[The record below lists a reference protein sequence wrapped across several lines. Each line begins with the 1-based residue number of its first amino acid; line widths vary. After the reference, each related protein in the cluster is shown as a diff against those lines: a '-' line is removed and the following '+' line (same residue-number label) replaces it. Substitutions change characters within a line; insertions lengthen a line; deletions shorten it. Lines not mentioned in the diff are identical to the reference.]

1 MCCKKISIIAALLV
15 VCSLLGCNHAS
26 WADSGTGDLLKIKE
40 NFKKVYIIGSPLA
53 DGLQKGLEA
62 NPPGFGVSDRVVM
75 ELQQRV
81 PFSKAFI
88 EELLAKQNEEGAW
101 TDINYADKTRS
112 GWEPRLH
119 PERILGLV
127 KACQDENSEYY
138 QSEKVIRAVHA
149 ALGFWFKE
157 KLKCP
162 NWYYNQIGV
171 PRTLGVAFILF
182 EEHLTADERK
192 QAVELMKD
200 SRFGMTGQN
209 KVWLAGNVM
218 MRALLENDQALVQ
231 QARDTIVSEIR
242 TGQKEGIKDDWSFH
256 QHGPQQQFGNYGLA
270 YISSMSLFSGLF
282 AGTSMAFSDEQLGII
297 GSLLDKG
304 YQWVIWKGNMD
315 VSALGRQLFRS
326 APEHKAWG
334 AAFAAV
340 ELGGGKNR
348 FCNEVAERMT
358 RNCFSPKKN
367 TLVGHKHFWQ
377 SDYTLMRQPSW
388 MASLKMAS
396 TRVLGTE
403 SMNGDNK
410 KGYYLA
416 DGALFVYGSGRE
428 YLNIF
433 PVWDWRKVPGVTT
446 YASDAAVPV
455 LKKSYYPGNGSDFV
469 GGISDG
475 KQGLSVMELKR
486 DGLTVRKY
494 CLFTPEALV
503 VLGSGIQSDS
513 LLPVTTSIEQCW
525 AADEAEV
532 WTDGTWKKLPTR
544 QTFAGQG
551 LRLLHGQKGYIIP
564 EGQCVAE
571 VEERSGR
578 WNDIMQIY
586 REQTEEGKVFSLYM
600 NHGTR
605 PSGASYQYYILPQ
618 ADRKAVERFSTDD
631 FKVMVN
637 TEKMQ
642 VVHVAKEDAWW
653 IAAWEKGT
661 FTLEASLRVDVLTP
675 GLYCIKRQGDSSQ
688 ILCGDPTQQRDSLVL
703 EINGVKKTIQLPQ
716 GKDRGT
722 AVACKL

>member
-1 MCCKKISIIAALLV
+1 MVKKKYLFCVILPLWLM
-15 VCSLLGCNHAS
+15 VCACTPTGQE
-26 WADSGTGDLLKIKE
+26 ADLSKIKE
-40 NFKKVYIIGSPLA
+40 NFKKVYIVGSPLTS
-53 DGLQKGLEA
+53 DLQEALNA

-138 QSEKVIRAVHA
+138 QSEKVIQAIHA

-171 PRTLGVAFILF
+171 PRTLGVAFVLF
-182 EEHLTADERK
+182 EEHLTADEK
-192 QAVELMKD
+192 KEAVELMKN
-200 SRFGMTGQN
+200 SQFGMTGQN

-218 MRALLENDQALVQ
+218 MRALLENDLALVQ
-231 QARDTIVSEIR
+231 QARDTIVSEIC
-242 TGQKEGIKDDWSFH
+242 TGKKEGIKDDWSFH

-282 AGTSMAFSDEQLGII
+282 AETSMAFSDEQLDII

-304 YQWVIWKGNMD
+304 YQWVIWKNNMD
-315 VSALGRQLFRS
+315 ISALGRQLFRS
-326 APEHKAWG
+326 APEHKALG
-334 AAFAAV
+334 AAFAAA
-340 ELGGGKNR
+340 ELGGGTNH
-348 FCNEVAERMT
+348 FCNEVAERVM
-358 RNCFSPKKN
+358 RNCFSPKN
-367 TLVGHKHFWQ
+367 SLIGHKHFWQ
-377 SDYTLMRQPSW
+377 SDYTLMRQSAW

-416 DGALFVYGSGRE
+416 DGALFVYGTGQE

-446 YASDAAVPV
+446 YESDASMPM
-455 LKKSYYPGNGSDFV
+455 LEKSYYPGNESDFV

-525 AADEAEV
+525 AEDKAEV
-532 WTDGTWKKLPTR
+532 WIDGGWKKLESR
-544 QTFAGQG
+544 QTFVQKG
-551 LRLLHGQKGYIIP
+551 LRVLHGQKGYIIP

-571 VEERSGR
+571 VENRTGR

-631 FKVMVN
+631 LKIMTN

-653 IAAWEKGT
+653 IAAWKEGT
-661 FTLEASLRVDVLTP
+661 CTLGSSLRVDVLTP
-675 GLYCIKRQGDSSQ
+675 GLYCIKRQGNSYQ
-688 ILCGDPTQQRDSLVL
+688 IVCGDPTQQRDSLVL
-703 EINGVKKTIQLPQ
+703 EINGVKKPIQLPQ

-722 AVACKL
+722 SVACKL

>member
-1 MCCKKISIIAALLV
+1 MVKKKYLFCVILPLWLCM
-15 VCSLLGCNHAS
+15 VCACTSTGQE
-26 WADSGTGDLLKIKE
+26 ADLSKIKE
-40 NFKKVYIIGSPLA
+40 NFKKVYIVGSPLTS
-53 DGLQKGLEA
+53 DLQEALNA

-138 QSEKVIRAVHA
+138 QSEKVIQAIHA

-171 PRTLGVAFILF
+171 PRTLGVAFVLF
-182 EEHLTADERK
+182 EEHLTADEK
-192 QAVELMKD
+192 KEAVELMKN
-200 SRFGMTGQN
+200 SQFGMTGQN

-218 MRALLENDQALVQ
+218 MRALLENDLALVQ
-231 QARDTIVSEIR
+231 QARDTIVSEIC
-242 TGQKEGIKDDWSFH
+242 TGKKEGIKDDWSFH

-282 AGTSMAFSDEQLGII
+282 AETSMAFSDEQLDII

-304 YQWVIWKGNMD
+304 YQWVIWKNNMD
-315 VSALGRQLFRS
+315 ISALGRQLFRS
-326 APEHKAWG
+326 APEHKALG
-334 AAFAAV
+334 AAFAAA
-340 ELGGGKNR
+340 ELGGGTNH
-348 FCNEVAERMT
+348 FCNEVAERVM
-358 RNCFSPKKN
+358 RNCFSPKN
-367 TLVGHKHFWQ
+367 SLVGHKHFWQ
-377 SDYTLMRQPSW
+377 SDYTLMRQPAW

-416 DGALFVYGSGRE
+416 DGALFVYDTGQE

-446 YASDAAVPV
+446 YESDASMPM
-455 LKKSYYPGNGSDFV
+455 LEKSYYPGNESDFV

-525 AADEAEV
+525 AEDKAEV
-532 WTDGTWKKLPTR
+532 WIDGGWKKLESR
-544 QTFAGQG
+544 QTFVQKG
-551 LRLLHGQKGYIIP
+551 LRVLHGQKGYIIP

-571 VEERSGR
+571 VENRTGR

-631 FKVMVN
+631 LKIMTN

-653 IAAWEKGT
+653 IAAWKEGT
-661 FTLEASLRVDVLTP
+661 CTLGSSLRVDVLTP
-675 GLYCIKRQGDSSQ
+675 GLYCIKRQGNSYQ
-688 ILCGDPTQQRDSLVL
+688 IVCGDPTQQRDSLVL

-722 AVACKL
+722 SVACKL

>member
-1 MCCKKISIIAALLV
+1 MVKKKYLFCVILPLWLCM
-15 VCSLLGCNHAS
+15 VCACTSTGQE
-26 WADSGTGDLLKIKE
+26 ADLSKIKE
-40 NFKKVYIIGSPLA
+40 NFKKVYIVGSPLTS
-53 DGLQKGLEA
+53 DLQEALNA

-138 QSEKVIRAVHA
+138 QSEKVIQAIHA
-149 ALGFWFKE
+149 ALRFWFKE
-157 KLKCP
+157 KQRGP
-162 NWYYNQIGV
+162 NWYYNQNAV
-171 PRTLGVAFILF
+171 PRTLGVAFVLF
-182 EEHLTADERK
+182 EEHLTADEK
-192 QAVELMKD
+192 KEAVELMKN
-200 SRFGMTGQN
+200 SQFGMTGQN

-218 MRALLENDQALVQ
+218 MRALLENDLALVQ
-231 QARDTIVSEIR
+231 QARDTIVSEIC
-242 TGQKEGIKDDWSFH
+242 TGKKEGIKDDWSFH

-282 AGTSMAFSDEQLGII
+282 AETSMAFSDEQLDII

-304 YQWVIWKGNMD
+304 YQWLIWKGNMD
-315 VSALGRQLFRS
+315 ISALGRQLFRS
-326 APEHKAWG
+326 APEHKALG
-334 AAFAAV
+334 AAFAAA
-340 ELGGGKNR
+340 ELGGGENR
-348 FCNEVAERMT
+348 FCNEVAERVM
-358 RNCFSPKKN
+358 RNCFSPKN
-367 TLVGHKHFWQ
+367 SLIGHKHFWQ
-377 SDYTLMRQPSW
+377 SDYTLMRQSAW

-416 DGALFVYGSGRE
+416 DGALFVYGTGQE

-446 YASDAAVPV
+446 YESDAAMPM
-455 LKKSYYPGNGSDFV
+455 LEKSYYPGNESDFV

-525 AADEAEV
+525 ASDEAEV
-532 WTDGTWKKLPTR
+532 WTDGAWKKLPTR
-544 QTFAGQG
+544 QTFAGKG
-551 LRLLHGQKGYIIP
+551 LRVLHGQKGYIIP

-571 VEERSGR
+571 MENRTGR

-586 REQTEEGKVFSLYM
+586 KEQTEEGKVFSLYM
-600 NHGTR
+600 NHGIR

-631 FKVMVN
+631 LKVMTN
-637 TEKMQ
+637 TEKIQ

-653 IAAWEKGT
+653 IAAWKEGT
-661 FTLEASLRVDVLTP
+661 CTLGSSLRVNVLTP
-675 GLYCIKRQGDSSQ
+675 GLYCIKRQGNSYQ
-688 ILCGDPTQQRDSLVL
+688 ILCGDPTQQRDSLAL

-722 AVACKL
+722 SVACKL

>member
-1 MCCKKISIIAALLV
+1 MVKKKYLFCVILPLW
-15 VCSLLGCNHAS
+15 L
-26 WADSGTGDLLKIKE
+26 ADLSKIKE
-40 NFKKVYIIGSPLA
+40 NFKKVYIVGSPLTS
-53 DGLQKGLEA
+53 DLQEALNA

-138 QSEKVIRAVHA
+138 QSEKVIQAIHA

-171 PRTLGVAFILF
+171 PRTLGVAFVLF
-182 EEHLTADERK
+182 EEHLTADEK
-192 QAVELMKD
+192 KEAVELMKN
-200 SRFGMTGQN
+200 SQFGMTGQN

-218 MRALLENDQALVQ
+218 MRALLENDLALVQ
-231 QARDTIVSEIR
+231 QARDTIVSEIC
-242 TGQKEGIKDDWSFH
+242 TGKKEGIKDDWSFH

-282 AGTSMAFSDEQLGII
+282 AETSMAFSDEQLDII

-315 VSALGRQLFRS
+315 ISALGRQLFRS
-326 APEHKAWG
+326 APEHKALG
-334 AAFAAV
+334 AAFAAA
-340 ELGGGKNR
+340 ELGGGTNH
-348 FCNEVAERMT
+348 FCNEVAERVM
-358 RNCFSPKKN
+358 RNCFSPKN
-367 TLVGHKHFWQ
+367 SLVGHKHFWQ
-377 SDYTLMRQPSW
+377 SDYTLMRQPAW

-416 DGALFVYGSGRE
+416 DGALFVYDTGQE

-446 YASDAAVPV
+446 YESDASMPM
-455 LKKSYYPGNGSDFV
+455 LEKSYYPGNESDFV

-525 AADEAEV
+525 AEDKAEV
-532 WTDGTWKKLPTR
+532 WIDGGWKKLESR
-544 QTFAGQG
+544 QTFVQKG
-551 LRLLHGQKGYIIP
+551 LRVLHGQKGYIIP

-571 VEERSGR
+571 VENRTGR

-631 FKVMVN
+631 LKIMTN

-653 IAAWEKGT
+653 IAAWKEGT
-661 FTLEASLRVDVLTP
+661 CTLGSSLRVDVLTP
-675 GLYCIKRQGDSSQ
+675 GLYCIKRQGNSYQ
-688 ILCGDPTQQRDSLVL
+688 IVCGDPTQQRDSLVL
-703 EINGVKKTIQLPQ
+703 EINGVKKPIQLPQ

-722 AVACKL
+722 SVACKL

>member
-1 MCCKKISIIAALLV
+1 MVKKKYLFCVILPLWLCM
-15 VCSLLGCNHAS
+15 VCACTSTGQE
-26 WADSGTGDLLKIKE
+26 ADLSKIKE
-40 NFKKVYIIGSPLA
+40 NFKKVYIVGSPLTS
-53 DGLQKGLEA
+53 DLQEALNA

-127 KACQDENSEYY
+127 KACQDENGEYY
-138 QSEKVIRAVHA
+138 QSEKVIQAIHA

-171 PRTLGVAFILF
+171 PRTLGVAFVLF
-182 EEHLTADERK
+182 EEHLTADEK
-192 QAVELMKD
+192 KEAVELMKN
-200 SRFGMTGQN
+200 SQFGMTGQN

-218 MRALLENDQALVQ
+218 MRALLENDLALVQ
-231 QARDTIVSEIR
+231 QARDTIVSEIC
-242 TGQKEGIKDDWSFH
+242 TGKKEGIKDDWSFH

-282 AGTSMAFSDEQLGII
+282 AETSMAFSDEQLDII

-315 VSALGRQLFRS
+315 ISALGRQLFRS
-326 APEHKAWG
+326 APEHKALG
-334 AAFAAV
+334 AAFAAA
-340 ELGGGKNR
+340 ELGGGTNH
-348 FCNEVAERMT
+348 FCNEVAERVM
-358 RNCFSPKKN
+358 RNCFSPKN
-367 TLVGHKHFWQ
+367 SLVGHKHFWQ
-377 SDYTLMRQPSW
+377 SDYTLMRQPAW

-416 DGALFVYGSGRE
+416 DGALFVYDTGQE

-433 PVWDWRKVPGVTT
+433 PVWDWRKMPGVTT
-446 YASDAAVPV
+446 YESDASMPM
-455 LKKSYYPGNGSDFV
+455 LEKSYYPGNESDFV

-525 AADEAEV
+525 AEDKAEV
-532 WTDGTWKKLPTR
+532 WIDGGWKKLESR
-544 QTFAGQG
+544 QTFVQKG
-551 LRLLHGQKGYIIP
+551 LRVLHGQKGYIIP

-571 VEERSGR
+571 VENRTGR

-631 FKVMVN
+631 LKIMTN

-653 IAAWEKGT
+653 IAAWKEGT
-661 FTLEASLRVDVLTP
+661 CTLGSSLRVDVLTP
-675 GLYCIKRQGDSSQ
+675 GLYCIKRQGNSYQ
-688 ILCGDPTQQRDSLVL
+688 IVCGDPTQQRDSLVL

-722 AVACKL
+722 SVACKL

>member
-1 MCCKKISIIAALLV
+1 MVKKKYLFCVILPLWLM
-15 VCSLLGCNHAS
+15 VCACTPTGQE
-26 WADSGTGDLLKIKE
+26 ADLSKIKE
-40 NFKKVYIIGSPLA
+40 NFKKVYIVGSPLTS
-53 DGLQKGLEA
+53 DLQEALNA

-138 QSEKVIRAVHA
+138 QSEKVIQAIHA

-171 PRTLGVAFILF
+171 PRTLGVAFVLF
-182 EEHLTADERK
+182 EEHLTADEK
-192 QAVELMKD
+192 KEAVELMKN
-200 SRFGMTGQN
+200 SQFGMTGQN

-218 MRALLENDQALVQ
+218 MRALLENDLALVQ
-231 QARDTIVSEIR
+231 QARDTIVSEIC
-242 TGQKEGIKDDWSFH
+242 TGKKEGIKDDWSFH

-282 AGTSMAFSDEQLGII
+282 AETSMAFSDEQLDII

-304 YQWVIWKGNMD
+304 YQWVIWKNNMD
-315 VSALGRQLFRS
+315 ISALGRQLFRS
-326 APEHKAWG
+326 APEHKALG
-334 AAFAAV
+334 AAFAAA
-340 ELGGGKNR
+340 ELGGGTNH
-348 FCNEVAERMT
+348 FCNEVAERVM
-358 RNCFSPKKN
+358 RNCFSPKN
-367 TLVGHKHFWQ
+367 SLVGHKHFWQ
-377 SDYTLMRQPSW
+377 SDYTLMRQPAW

-416 DGALFVYGSGRE
+416 DGALFVYDTGQE

-446 YASDAAVPV
+446 YESDASMPM
-455 LKKSYYPGNGSDFV
+455 LEKSYYPGNESDFV

-525 AADEAEV
+525 AEDKAEV
-532 WTDGTWKKLPTR
+532 WIDGGWKKLESR
-544 QTFAGQG
+544 QTFVQKG
-551 LRLLHGQKGYIIP
+551 LRVLHGQKGYIIP

-571 VEERSGR
+571 VENRTGR

-631 FKVMVN
+631 LKIMTN

-653 IAAWEKGT
+653 IAAWKEGT
-661 FTLEASLRVDVLTP
+661 CTLGSSLRVDVLTP
-675 GLYCIKRQGDSSQ
+675 GLYCIKRQGNSYQ
-688 ILCGDPTQQRDSLVL
+688 IVCGDPTQQRDSLVL
-703 EINGVKKTIQLPQ
+703 EINGVKKPIQLPQ

-722 AVACKL
+722 SVACKL

>member
-15 VCSLLGCNHAS
+15 VCSLFGCNHAS

-40 NFKKVYIIGSPLA
+40 NFKKVYITGSPLA

-127 KACQDENSEYY
+127 KACQDENSEFY

-200 SRFGMTGQN
+200 SQFGMTGQN

-326 APEHKAWG
+326 APEHKALG

-532 WTDGTWKKLPTR
+532 WTDGAWKKLPTR

>member
-1 MCCKKISIIAALLV
+1 MVKKKYLFCVILPLWLM
-15 VCSLLGCNHAS
+15 VCACTPTGQE
-26 WADSGTGDLLKIKE
+26 ADLSKIKE
-40 NFKKVYIIGSPLA
+40 NFKKVYIVGSPLTS
-53 DGLQKGLEA
+53 DLQEALNA

-138 QSEKVIRAVHA
+138 QSEKVIQAIHA

-171 PRTLGVAFILF
+171 PRTLGVAFVLF
-182 EEHLTADERK
+182 EEHLTADGKKE
-192 QAVELMKD
+192 AVELMKN
-200 SRFGMTGQN
+200 SQFGMTGQN

-218 MRALLENDQALVQ
+218 MRALLENDLALVQ
-231 QARDTIVSEIR
+231 QARDTIVSEIC
-242 TGQKEGIKDDWSFH
+242 TGKKEGIKDDWSFH

-282 AGTSMAFSDEQLGII
+282 AETSMAFSDEQLDII

-315 VSALGRQLFRS
+315 ISALGRQLFRS
-326 APEHKAWG
+326 APEHKALG
-334 AAFAAV
+334 AAFAAA
-340 ELGGGKNR
+340 ELGGGTNH
-348 FCNEVAERMT
+348 FCNEVAERVM
-358 RNCFSPKKN
+358 RNCFSPKN
-367 TLVGHKHFWQ
+367 SLVGHKHFWQ
-377 SDYTLMRQPSW
+377 SDYTLMRQPAW

-416 DGALFVYGSGRE
+416 DGALFVYDTGQE

-446 YASDAAVPV
+446 YESDASMPM
-455 LKKSYYPGNGSDFV
+455 LEKSYYPGNESDFV

-525 AADEAEV
+525 AEDKAEV
-532 WTDGTWKKLPTR
+532 WIDGGWKKLESR
-544 QTFAGQG
+544 QTFVQKG
-551 LRLLHGQKGYIIP
+551 LRVLHGQKGYIIP

-571 VEERSGR
+571 VENRTGR

-631 FKVMVN
+631 LKIMTN

-653 IAAWEKGT
+653 IAAWKEGT
-661 FTLEASLRVDVLTP
+661 CTLGSSLRVDVLTP
-675 GLYCIKRQGDSSQ
+675 GLYCIKRQGNSYQ
-688 ILCGDPTQQRDSLVL
+688 IVCGDPTQQRDSLVL
-703 EINGVKKTIQLPQ
+703 EINGVKNPIQLPQ

-722 AVACKL
+722 SVACKL

>member
-1 MCCKKISIIAALLV
+1 MVKKKYLFCVILPLWLM
-15 VCSLLGCNHAS
+15 VCACTPTGQE
-26 WADSGTGDLLKIKE
+26 ADLSKIKE
-40 NFKKVYIIGSPLA
+40 NFKKVYIVGSPLTS
-53 DGLQKGLEA
+53 DLQEALNA

-138 QSEKVIRAVHA
+138 QSEKVIQAIHA

-171 PRTLGVAFILF
+171 PRTLGVAFVLF
-182 EEHLTADERK
+182 EEHLTADEK
-192 QAVELMKD
+192 KEAVELMKN
-200 SRFGMTGQN
+200 SQFGMTGQN

-218 MRALLENDQALVQ
+218 MRALLENDLALVQ
-231 QARDTIVSEIR
+231 QARDTIVSEIC
-242 TGQKEGIKDDWSFH
+242 TGKKEGIKDDWSFH

-282 AGTSMAFSDEQLGII
+282 AETSMAFSDEQLDII

-304 YQWVIWKGNMD
+304 YQWVIWKSNMD
-315 VSALGRQLFRS
+315 ISALGRQLFRS
-326 APEHKAWG
+326 APEHKALG
-334 AAFAAV
+334 AAFAAA
-340 ELGGGKNR
+340 ELGGGTNH
-348 FCNEVAERMT
+348 FCNEVAERVM
-358 RNCFSPKKN
+358 RNCFSPKN
-367 TLVGHKHFWQ
+367 SLVGHKHFWQ
-377 SDYTLMRQPSW
+377 SDYTLMRQPAW

-416 DGALFVYGSGRE
+416 DGALFVYDTGQE

-446 YASDAAVPV
+446 YESDASMPM
-455 LKKSYYPGNGSDFV
+455 LEKSYYPGNESDFV

-525 AADEAEV
+525 AEDKAEV
-532 WTDGTWKKLPTR
+532 WVDGGWKKLESR
-544 QTFAGQG
+544 QTFVQKG
-551 LRLLHGQKGYIIP
+551 LRVLHGQKGYIIP

-571 VEERSGR
+571 VENRTGR

-631 FKVMVN
+631 LKIMTN

-653 IAAWEKGT
+653 IAAWKEGT
-661 FTLEASLRVDVLTP
+661 CTLGSSLRVDV
-675 GLYCIKRQGDSSQ
+675 
-688 ILCGDPTQQRDSLVL
+688 QRDSLVL

-722 AVACKL
+722 SVACKL

>member
-1 MCCKKISIIAALLV
+1 MVKKKYLFCVILPLWLCM
-15 VCSLLGCNHAS
+15 VCACTSTGQE
-26 WADSGTGDLLKIKE
+26 ADLSKIKE
-40 NFKKVYIIGSPLA
+40 NFKKVYIVGSPLTS
-53 DGLQKGLEA
+53 DLQEALNA

-138 QSEKVIRAVHA
+138 QSEKVIQAIHA

-171 PRTLGVAFILF
+171 PRTLGVAFVLF
-182 EEHLTADERK
+182 EEHLTADEK
-192 QAVELMKD
+192 KEAVELMKN
-200 SRFGMTGQN
+200 SQFGMTGQN

-218 MRALLENDQALVQ
+218 MRALLENDLALVQ
-231 QARDTIVSEIR
+231 QARDTIVSEIC
-242 TGQKEGIKDDWSFH
+242 TGKKEGIKDDWSFH

-282 AGTSMAFSDEQLGII
+282 AETSMAFSDEQLDII

-315 VSALGRQLFRS
+315 ISALGRQLFRS
-326 APEHKAWG
+326 APEHKALG
-334 AAFAAV
+334 AAFAAA
-340 ELGGGKNR
+340 ELGGGTNH
-348 FCNEVAERMT
+348 FCNEVAERVM
-358 RNCFSPKKN
+358 RNCFSPKN
-367 TLVGHKHFWQ
+367 SLVGHKHFWQ
-377 SDYTLMRQPSW
+377 SDYTLMRQPAW

-416 DGALFVYGSGRE
+416 DGALFVYDTGQE

-446 YASDAAVPV
+446 YESDASMPM
-455 LKKSYYPGNGSDFV
+455 LEKSYYPGNESDFV

-525 AADEAEV
+525 AEDKAEV
-532 WTDGTWKKLPTR
+532 WIDGGWKKLESR
-544 QTFAGQG
+544 QTFVQKG
-551 LRLLHGQKGYIIP
+551 LRVLHGQKGYIIP

-571 VEERSGR
+571 VENRTGR

-631 FKVMVN
+631 LKIMTN

-653 IAAWEKGT
+653 IAAWKEGT
-661 FTLEASLRVDVLTP
+661 CTLGSSLRVDVLTP
-675 GLYCIKRQGDSSQ
+675 GLYCIKRQGNSYQ
-688 ILCGDPTQQRDSLVL
+688 IVCGDPTQQRDTRFV
-703 EINGVKKTIQLPQ
+703 G
-716 GKDRGT
+716 
-722 AVACKL
+722 A

>member
-1 MCCKKISIIAALLV
+1 MVKKKYLFCVILPLWLCM
-15 VCSLLGCNHAS
+15 VCACTSTGQE
-26 WADSGTGDLLKIKE
+26 ADLSKIKE
-40 NFKKVYIIGSPLA
+40 NFKKVYIVGSPLTS
-53 DGLQKGLEA
+53 DLQEALNA

-138 QSEKVIRAVHA
+138 QSEKVIQAIHA

-171 PRTLGVAFILF
+171 PRTLGVAFVLF
-182 EEHLTADERK
+182 EEHLTADEK
-192 QAVELMKD
+192 KEAVELMKN
-200 SRFGMTGQN
+200 SQFGMTGQN

-218 MRALLENDQALVQ
+218 MRALLENDLALVQ
-231 QARDTIVSEIR
+231 QARDTIVSEIC
-242 TGQKEGIKDDWSFH
+242 TGKKEGIKDDWSFH

-282 AGTSMAFSDEQLGII
+282 AETSMAFSDEQLDII

-315 VSALGRQLFRS
+315 ISALGRQLFRS
-326 APEHKAWG
+326 APEHKALG
-334 AAFAAV
+334 AAFAAA
-340 ELGGGKNR
+340 ELGGGENR
-348 FCNEVAERMT
+348 FCNEVAERVM
-358 RNCFSPKKN
+358 RNCFSPKN
-367 TLVGHKHFWQ
+367 SLIGHKHFWQ
-377 SDYTLMRQPSW
+377 SDYTLMRQSAW

-416 DGALFVYGSGRE
+416 DGALFVYGTGQE

-446 YASDAAVPV
+446 YESDAAMPM
-455 LKKSYYPGNGSDFV
+455 LEKSYYPGNESDFV

-525 AADEAEV
+525 ASDEAEV
-532 WTDGTWKKLPTR
+532 WTDGAWKKLPTR
-544 QTFAGQG
+544 QTFAGKG
-551 LRLLHGQKGYIIP
+551 LRVLHGQKGYIIP

-571 VEERSGR
+571 MENRTGR

-586 REQTEEGKVFSLYM
+586 KEQTEEGKVFSLYM
-600 NHGTR
+600 NHGIR
-605 PSGASYQYYILPQ
+605 PGGASYQYYILPQ
-618 ADRKAVERFSTDD
+618 ADRKAVGRFSTDD
-631 FKVMVN
+631 LKVMTN
-637 TEKMQ
+637 TEKIQ

-653 IAAWEKGT
+653 IAAWKEGT
-661 FTLEASLRVDVLTP
+661 CTLGSSLRVNVLTP
-675 GLYCIKRQGDSSQ
+675 GLYCIKRQGNSYQ
-688 ILCGDPTQQRDSLVL
+688 ILCGDPTQQRDSLAL

-722 AVACKL
+722 SVACKL

>member
-1 MCCKKISIIAALLV
+1 MVKKKYLFCVILPLWLM
-15 VCSLLGCNHAS
+15 VCACTPTGQE
-26 WADSGTGDLLKIKE
+26 ADLSKIKE
-40 NFKKVYIIGSPLA
+40 NFKKVYIVGSPLTS
-53 DGLQKGLEA
+53 DLQEALNA

-138 QSEKVIRAVHA
+138 QSEKVIQAIHA

-171 PRTLGVAFILF
+171 PRTLGVAFVLF
-182 EEHLTADERK
+182 EEHLTADEK
-192 QAVELMKD
+192 KEAVELMKN
-200 SRFGMTGQN
+200 SQFGMTGQN

-218 MRALLENDQALVQ
+218 MRALLENDLALVQ
-231 QARDTIVSEIR
+231 QARDTIVSEIC
-242 TGQKEGIKDDWSFH
+242 TGKKEGIKDDWSFH

-282 AGTSMAFSDEQLGII
+282 AETSMAFSDEQLDII

-315 VSALGRQLFRS
+315 ISALGRQLFRS
-326 APEHKAWG
+326 APEHKALG
-334 AAFAAV
+334 AAFAAA
-340 ELGGGKNR
+340 ELGGGTNH
-348 FCNEVAERMT
+348 FCNEVAERVM
-358 RNCFSPKKN
+358 RNCFSPKN
-367 TLVGHKHFWQ
+367 SLVGHKHFWQ
-377 SDYTLMRQPSW
+377 SDYTLMRQPAW

-416 DGALFVYGSGRE
+416 DGALFVYDTGQE

-446 YASDAAVPV
+446 YESDASMPM
-455 LKKSYYPGNGSDFV
+455 LEKSYYPGNESDFV

-525 AADEAEV
+525 AEDKAEV
-532 WTDGTWKKLPTR
+532 WIDGGWKKLESR
-544 QTFAGQG
+544 QTFVQKG
-551 LRLLHGQKGYIIP
+551 LRVLHGQKGYIIP

-571 VEERSGR
+571 VENRTGR

-631 FKVMVN
+631 LKIMTN

-653 IAAWEKGT
+653 IAAWKEGT
-661 FTLEASLRVDVLTP
+661 CTLGSSLRVDVLTP
-675 GLYCIKRQGDSSQ
+675 GLYCIKRQGNSYQ
-688 ILCGDPTQQRDSLVL
+688 IVCGDPTQQRDSLVL
-703 EINGVKKTIQLPQ
+703 EINGVKKPIQLPQ

-722 AVACKL
+722 SVACKL

>member
-40 NFKKVYIIGSPLA
+40 NFKKVYITGSPLA

-192 QAVELMKD
+192 QAVGLMKD

-326 APEHKAWG
+326 APEHKALG

-532 WTDGTWKKLPTR
+532 WTDGAWKKLPTR
-544 QTFAGQG
+544 QTFAGKG

-653 IAAWEKGT
+653 IAAWGKGT

-675 GLYCIKRQGDSSQ
+675 GLYCIKRQGDSFQ

>member
-1 MCCKKISIIAALLV
+1 MVKKKYLFCVILPLWLCM
-15 VCSLLGCNHAS
+15 VCACTSTGQE
-26 WADSGTGDLLKIKE
+26 ADLSKIKE
-40 NFKKVYIIGSPLA
+40 NFKKVYIVGSPLTS
-53 DGLQKGLEA
+53 DLQEALNA

-138 QSEKVIRAVHA
+138 QSEKVIQAIHA

-171 PRTLGVAFILF
+171 PRTLGVAFVLF
-182 EEHLTADERK
+182 EEHLTADEK
-192 QAVELMKD
+192 KEAVELMKN
-200 SRFGMTGQN
+200 SQFGMTGQN

-218 MRALLENDQALVQ
+218 MRALLENDLALVQ
-231 QARDTIVSEIR
+231 QARDTIVSEIC
-242 TGQKEGIKDDWSFH
+242 TGKKEGIKDDWSFH

-282 AGTSMAFSDEQLGII
+282 AETSMAFSDEQLDII

-315 VSALGRQLFRS
+315 ISALGRQLFRS
-326 APEHKAWG
+326 APEHKALG
-334 AAFAAV
+334 AAFAAA
-340 ELGGGKNR
+340 ELGGGTNH
-348 FCNEVAERMT
+348 FCNEVAERVM
-358 RNCFSPKKN
+358 RNCFSPKN
-367 TLVGHKHFWQ
+367 SLVGHKHFWQ
-377 SDYTLMRQPSW
+377 SDYTLMRQPAW

-416 DGALFVYGSGRE
+416 DGALFVYDTGQE

-446 YASDAAVPV
+446 YESDASMPM
-455 LKKSYYPGNGSDFV
+455 LEKSYYPGNESDFV

-525 AADEAEV
+525 AEDKAEV
-532 WTDGTWKKLPTR
+532 WIDGGWKKLESR
-544 QTFAGQG
+544 QTFVQKG
-551 LRLLHGQKGYIIP
+551 LRVLHGQKGYIIP

-571 VEERSGR
+571 VENRTGR

-631 FKVMVN
+631 LKIMTN

-653 IAAWEKGT
+653 IAAWKEGT
-661 FTLEASLRVDVLTP
+661 CTLGSSLRVDVLTP
-675 GLYCIKRQGDSSQ
+675 GLYCIKRQGNSYQ

-722 AVACKL
+722 SVACKL

>member
-1 MCCKKISIIAALLV
+1 MVKKKYLFCVILPLWLCM
-15 VCSLLGCNHAS
+15 VCACTSTGQE
-26 WADSGTGDLLKIKE
+26 ADLSKIKE
-40 NFKKVYIIGSPLA
+40 NFKKVYIVGSPLTS
-53 DGLQKGLEA
+53 DLQEALNA

-138 QSEKVIRAVHA
+138 QSEKVIQAIHA

-171 PRTLGVAFILF
+171 PRTLGVAFVLF
-182 EEHLTADERK
+182 EEHLTADEK
-192 QAVELMKD
+192 KEAVELMKN
-200 SRFGMTGQN
+200 SQFGMTGQN

-218 MRALLENDQALVQ
+218 MRALLENDLALVQ
-231 QARDTIVSEIR
+231 QARDTIVSEIC
-242 TGQKEGIKDDWSFH
+242 TGKKEGIKDDWSFH

-282 AGTSMAFSDEQLGII
+282 AETSMAFSDEQLDII

-315 VSALGRQLFRS
+315 ISALGRQLFRS
-326 APEHKAWG
+326 APEHKALG
-334 AAFAAV
+334 AAFAAA
-340 ELGGGKNR
+340 ELGGGTNH
-348 FCNEVAERMT
+348 FCNEVAERVM
-358 RNCFSPKKN
+358 RNCFSPKN
-367 TLVGHKHFWQ
+367 SLVGHKHFWQ
-377 SDYTLMRQPSW
+377 SDYTLMRQPAW

-416 DGALFVYGSGRE
+416 DGALFVYDTGQE

-433 PVWDWRKVPGVTT
+433 PVWDWRKIPGVTT
-446 YASDAAVPV
+446 YESDASMPM
-455 LKKSYYPGNGSDFV
+455 LEKSYYPGNESDFV

-525 AADEAEV
+525 AEDKAEV
-532 WTDGTWKKLPTR
+532 WINGGWKKLESR
-544 QTFAGQG
+544 QTFVQKG
-551 LRLLHGQKGYIIP
+551 LRVLHGQKGYIIP

-571 VEERSGR
+571 VENRTGR

-631 FKVMVN
+631 LKIMTN

-653 IAAWEKGT
+653 IAAWKEGT
-661 FTLEASLRVDVLTP
+661 CTLGSSLRVDVLTP
-675 GLYCIKRQGDSSQ
+675 GLYCIKRQGNSYQ
-688 ILCGDPTQQRDSLVL
+688 IVCGDPTQQRDSLVL

-722 AVACKL
+722 SVACKL

>member
-1 MCCKKISIIAALLV
+1 MVKKKYLFCVILPLWLCM
-15 VCSLLGCNHAS
+15 VCACTSTGQE
-26 WADSGTGDLLKIKE
+26 ADLSKIKE
-40 NFKKVYIIGSPLA
+40 NFKKVYIVGSPLTS
-53 DGLQKGLEA
+53 DLQEALNA

-138 QSEKVIRAVHA
+138 QSEKVIQAIHA

-171 PRTLGVAFILF
+171 PRTLGVAFVLF
-182 EEHLTADERK
+182 EEHLTADEK
-192 QAVELMKD
+192 KEAVELMKN
-200 SRFGMTGQN
+200 SQFGMTGQN

-218 MRALLENDQALVQ
+218 MRALLENDLALVQ
-231 QARDTIVSEIR
+231 QARDTIVSEIC
-242 TGQKEGIKDDWSFH
+242 TGKKEGIKDDWSFH

-282 AGTSMAFSDEQLGII
+282 AETSMAFSDEQLDII

-315 VSALGRQLFRS
+315 ISALGRQLFRS
-326 APEHKAWG
+326 APEHKALG
-334 AAFAAV
+334 AAFAAA
-340 ELGGGKNR
+340 ELGGGTNH
-348 FCNEVAERMT
+348 FCNEVAERVM
-358 RNCFSPKKN
+358 RNCFSPKN
-367 TLVGHKHFWQ
+367 SLVGHKHFWQ
-377 SDYTLMRQPSW
+377 SDYTLMRQPAW

-416 DGALFVYGSGRE
+416 DGALFVYDTGQE

-446 YASDAAVPV
+446 YESDASMPM
-455 LKKSYYPGNGSDFV
+455 LEKSYYPGNESDFV

-525 AADEAEV
+525 AEDKAEV
-532 WTDGTWKKLPTR
+532 WINGGWKKLESR
-544 QTFAGQG
+544 QTFVQKG
-551 LRLLHGQKGYIIP
+551 LRVLHGQKGYIIP

-571 VEERSGR
+571 VENRTGR

-631 FKVMVN
+631 LKIMTN

-653 IAAWEKGT
+653 IAAWKEGT
-661 FTLEASLRVDVLTP
+661 CTLGSSLRVDVLTP
-675 GLYCIKRQGDSSQ
+675 GLYCIKRQGNSYQ

-722 AVACKL
+722 SVACKL

>member
-192 QAVELMKD
+192 QAVGLMKD

-326 APEHKAWG
+326 APEHKALG

-388 MASLKMAS
+388 MVSLKMAS

-446 YASDAAVPV
+446 YASDAAVPA

-618 ADRKAVERFSTDD
+618 ANRKAVERFSTDD
-631 FKVMVN
+631 FKVMAN
-637 TEKMQ
+637 AEKMQ

-675 GLYCIKRQGDSSQ
+675 GLYCIKRQGDSYR

>member
-1 MCCKKISIIAALLV
+1 MVKKKYLFCVILPLWLCM
-15 VCSLLGCNHAS
+15 VCACTSTGQE
-26 WADSGTGDLLKIKE
+26 ADLSKIKE
-40 NFKKVYIIGSPLA
+40 NFKKVYIVGSPLTS
-53 DGLQKGLEA
+53 DLQEALNA

-138 QSEKVIRAVHA
+138 QSEKVIQAIHA

-171 PRTLGVAFILF
+171 PRTLGVAFVLF
-182 EEHLTADERK
+182 EEHLTADEK
-192 QAVELMKD
+192 KEAVELMKN
-200 SRFGMTGQN
+200 SQFGMTGQN

-218 MRALLENDQALVQ
+218 MRALLENDLALVQ
-231 QARDTIVSEIR
+231 QARDTIVSEIC
-242 TGQKEGIKDDWSFH
+242 TGKKEGIKDDWSFH

-282 AGTSMAFSDEQLGII
+282 AETSMAFSDEQLDII

-315 VSALGRQLFRS
+315 ISALGRQLFRS
-326 APEHKAWG
+326 APEHKALG
-334 AAFAAV
+334 AAFAAA
-340 ELGGGKNR
+340 ELGGGTNH
-348 FCNEVAERMT
+348 FCNEVAERVM
-358 RNCFSPKKN
+358 RNCFSPKN
-367 TLVGHKHFWQ
+367 SLVGHKHFWQ
-377 SDYTLMRQPSW
+377 SDYTLMRQPAW

-416 DGALFVYGSGRE
+416 DGALFVYDTGQE

-446 YASDAAVPV
+446 YESDASMPM
-455 LKKSYYPGNGSDFV
+455 LEKSYYPGNESDFV

-525 AADEAEV
+525 AEDKAEV
-532 WTDGTWKKLPTR
+532 WIDGGWKKLESR
-544 QTFAGQG
+544 QTFVQKG
-551 LRLLHGQKGYIIP
+551 LRVLHGQKGYIIP

-571 VEERSGR
+571 VENRTGR

-631 FKVMVN
+631 LKIMTN

-653 IAAWEKGT
+653 IAAWKEGT
-661 FTLEASLRVDVLTP
+661 CTLGSSLRVDVLTP
-675 GLYCIKRQGDSSQ
+675 GLYCIKRQGNSYQ
-688 ILCGDPTQQRDSLVL
+688 IVCGDPTQQRDSLVL

-722 AVACKL
+722 SVACKL

>member
-1 MCCKKISIIAALLV
+1 MVKKKYLFCVILPLWLCM
-15 VCSLLGCNHAS
+15 VCACTSTGQE
-26 WADSGTGDLLKIKE
+26 ADLSKIKE
-40 NFKKVYIIGSPLA
+40 NFKKVYIVGSPLTS
-53 DGLQKGLEA
+53 DLQEALNA

-138 QSEKVIRAVHA
+138 QSEKVIQAIHA

-171 PRTLGVAFILF
+171 PRTLGVAFVLF
-182 EEHLTADERK
+182 EEHLTADEK
-192 QAVELMKD
+192 KEAVELMKN
-200 SRFGMTGQN
+200 SQFGMTGQN

-218 MRALLENDQALVQ
+218 MRALLENDLALVQ
-231 QARDTIVSEIR
+231 QARDTIVSEIC
-242 TGQKEGIKDDWSFH
+242 TGKKEGIKDDWSFH

-282 AGTSMAFSDEQLGII
+282 AETSMAFSDEQLDII

-304 YQWVIWKGNMD
+304 YQWVIWRSNMD
-315 VSALGRQLFRS
+315 ISALGRQLFRS
-326 APEHKAWG
+326 APEHKALG
-334 AAFAAV
+334 AAFAAA
-340 ELGGGKNR
+340 ELGGGTNH
-348 FCNEVAERMT
+348 FCNEVAERVM
-358 RNCFSPKKN
+358 RNCFSPKN
-367 TLVGHKHFWQ
+367 SLVGHKHFWQ
-377 SDYTLMRQPSW
+377 SDYTLMRQPAW

-416 DGALFVYGSGRE
+416 DGALFVYDTGQE

-446 YASDAAVPV
+446 YESDASMPM
-455 LKKSYYPGNGSDFV
+455 LEKSYYPGNESDFV

-525 AADEAEV
+525 AEDKAEV
-532 WTDGTWKKLPTR
+532 WIDGGWKKLESR
-544 QTFAGQG
+544 QTFVQKG
-551 LRLLHGQKGYIIP
+551 LCVLHGQKGYIIP

-571 VEERSGR
+571 VENRTGR

-631 FKVMVN
+631 LKIMTN

-653 IAAWEKGT
+653 IAAWKEGT
-661 FTLEASLRVDVLTP
+661 CTLGSSLRVDVLTP
-675 GLYCIKRQGDSSQ
+675 GLYCIKRQGNSYQ
-688 ILCGDPTQQRDSLVL
+688 IVCGDPTQQRDSLVL

-722 AVACKL
+722 SVACKL

>member
-40 NFKKVYIIGSPLA
+40 NFKKVYITGSPLA

-192 QAVELMKD
+192 QAVGLMKD

-326 APEHKAWG
+326 APEHKALG

-532 WTDGTWKKLPTR
+532 WTDGAWKKLPTR

-618 ADRKAVERFSTDD
+618 VDRKAVERFSTDD

-675 GLYCIKRQGDSSQ
+675 GLYCIKRQGDSFQ

>member
-1 MCCKKISIIAALLV
+1 MKNKYLFCVILPLWLCM
-15 VCSLLGCNHAS
+15 VCACTP
-26 WADSGTGDLLKIKE
+26 TGQETDLSKIKK
-40 NFKKVYIIGSPLA
+40 NFKKVYIVGSPLTS
-53 DGLQKGLEA
+53 DLQEVLNA

-138 QSEKVIRAVHA
+138 QSEKVIQAIHA

-157 KLKCP
+157 KLECP

-171 PRTLGVAFILF
+171 PRTLGVAFVLF
-182 EEHLTADERK
+182 EEHLTADEK
-192 QAVELMKD
+192 KEAVELMKN
-200 SRFGMTGQN
+200 SQFGMTGQN

-218 MRALLENDQALVQ
+218 MRALLENDLALVQ
-231 QARDTIVSEIR
+231 QARDTIVSEIC
-242 TGQKEGIKDDWSFH
+242 TGKKEGIKDDWSFH

-282 AGTSMAFSDEQLGII
+282 AETSMAFSDEQLDII

-315 VSALGRQLFRS
+315 ISALGRQLFRS
-326 APEHKAWG
+326 APEHKALG
-334 AAFAAV
+334 AAFAAA
-340 ELGGGKNR
+340 ELGGGENR
-348 FCNEVAERMT
+348 FCNEVAEKVM
-358 RNCFSPKKN
+358 RNCFSPKN
-367 TLVGHKHFWQ
+367 SLVGHKHFWQ
-377 SDYTLMRQPSW
+377 SDYTLMRQPAW

-416 DGALFVYGSGRE
+416 DGALFVYDTGQE

-446 YASDAAVPV
+446 YESDASMPM
-455 LKKSYYPGNGSDFV
+455 LEKSYYPGNESDFV

-525 AADEAEV
+525 AEDKAEV
-532 WTDGTWKKLPTR
+532 WIDGGWKKLESR
-544 QTFAGQG
+544 QTFVQKG
-551 LRLLHGQKGYIIP
+551 LRVLHAQKGYIIP

-571 VEERSGR
+571 VENRTGR

-631 FKVMVN
+631 LKIMTN

-653 IAAWEKGT
+653 IAAWKEGT
-661 FTLEASLRVDVLTP
+661 CTLGSSLRVDVLTP
-675 GLYCIKRQGDSSQ
+675 GLYCIKRQGNSYQ

-722 AVACKL
+722 SVACKL

>member
-1 MCCKKISIIAALLV
+1 MVKKKYLFCVILPLWLM
-15 VCSLLGCNHAS
+15 VCACTPTGQE
-26 WADSGTGDLLKIKE
+26 ADLSKIKE
-40 NFKKVYIIGSPLA
+40 NFKKVYIVGSPLTS
-53 DGLQKGLEA
+53 DLQEALNA

-138 QSEKVIRAVHA
+138 QSEKVIQAIHA

-171 PRTLGVAFILF
+171 PRTLGVAFVLF
-182 EEHLTADERK
+182 EEHLTADEK
-192 QAVELMKD
+192 KEAVELMKN
-200 SRFGMTGQN
+200 SQFGMTGQN

-218 MRALLENDQALVQ
+218 MRALLENDLALVQ
-231 QARDTIVSEIR
+231 QARDTIVSEIC
-242 TGQKEGIKDDWSFH
+242 TGKKEGIKDDWSFH

-282 AGTSMAFSDEQLGII
+282 AETSMAFSDEQLDII

-315 VSALGRQLFRS
+315 ISALGRQLFRS
-326 APEHKAWG
+326 APEHKALG
-334 AAFAAV
+334 AAFAAA
-340 ELGGGKNR
+340 ELGGGENR
-348 FCNEVAERMT
+348 FCNEVAEKVM
-358 RNCFSPKKN
+358 RNCFSPKN
-367 TLVGHKHFWQ
+367 SLVGHKHFWQ
-377 SDYTLMRQPSW
+377 SDYTLMRQPAW

-416 DGALFVYGSGRE
+416 DGALFVYGTGQE

-446 YASDAAVPV
+446 YESDAAMPM
-455 LKKSYYPGNGSDFV
+455 LEKSYYPGNESDFV

-525 AADEAEV
+525 AEDNAEV
-532 WTDGTWKKLPTR
+532 WINGGWKKLESR
-544 QTFAGQG
+544 QTFVQKG
-551 LRLLHGQKGYIIP
+551 LRVLHGQKGYIIP

-571 VEERSGR
+571 MENRTGR

-600 NHGTR
+600 NHGIR

-631 FKVMVN
+631 LKVMTN
-637 TEKMQ
+637 TEKIQ

-653 IAAWEKGT
+653 IAAWKEGT
-661 FTLEASLRVDVLTP
+661 CTLGSSLRVNVLTP
-675 GLYCIKRQGDSSQ
+675 GLYCIKRQGNSYQ
-688 ILCGDPTQQRDSLVL
+688 ILCGDPTQQRDSLAL

-722 AVACKL
+722 SVACKL

>member
-15 VCSLLGCNHAS
+15 VCSLLGCNYAS

-40 NFKKVYIIGSPLA
+40 NFKKVYITGSPLA

-88 EELLAKQNEEGAW
+88 EELLAKQNEEGGW

-326 APEHKAWG
+326 APEHKALG

-358 RNCFSPKKN
+358 RNCFSQKKN

-446 YASDAAVPV
+446 YASDAAVPA
-455 LKKSYYPGNGSDFV
+455 LKQSYYPGNGSDFV

-532 WTDGTWKKLPTR
+532 WTDGAWKKLPTR
-544 QTFAGQG
+544 QTFAGKG
-551 LRLLHGQKGYIIP
+551 LRLLHSQKGYIIP

-618 ADRKAVERFSTDD
+618 ANRKAVERFSTDD
-631 FKVMVN
+631 FKVMAN

-675 GLYCIKRQGDSSQ
+675 GLYCIKRQGDSYR

-722 AVACKL
+722 TVACKL

>member
-1 MCCKKISIIAALLV
+1 MVKKKYLFCVILPLWLCM
-15 VCSLLGCNHAS
+15 VCACTSTGQE
-26 WADSGTGDLLKIKE
+26 ADLSKIKE
-40 NFKKVYIIGSPLA
+40 NFKKVYIVGSPLTS
-53 DGLQKGLEA
+53 DLQEALNA

-138 QSEKVIRAVHA
+138 QSEKVIQAIHA

-171 PRTLGVAFILF
+171 PRTLGVAFVLF
-182 EEHLTADERK
+182 EEHLTADEK
-192 QAVELMKD
+192 KEAVELMKN
-200 SRFGMTGQN
+200 SQFGMTGQN

-218 MRALLENDQALVQ
+218 MRALLENDLALVQ
-231 QARDTIVSEIR
+231 QARDTIVSEIC
-242 TGQKEGIKDDWSFH
+242 TGKKEGIKDDWSFH

-282 AGTSMAFSDEQLGII
+282 AETSMAFSDEQLDII

-304 YQWVIWKGNMD
+304 YQWVIWK
-315 VSALGRQLFRS
+315 RS
-326 APEHKAWG
+326 APEHKALG
-334 AAFAAV
+334 AAFAAA
-340 ELGGGKNR
+340 ELGGGTNH
-348 FCNEVAERMT
+348 FCNEVAERVM
-358 RNCFSPKKN
+358 RNCFSPKN
-367 TLVGHKHFWQ
+367 SLVGHKHFWQ
-377 SDYTLMRQPSW
+377 SDYTLMRQPAW

-416 DGALFVYGSGRE
+416 DGALFVYDTGQE

-446 YASDAAVPV
+446 YESDASMPM
-455 LKKSYYPGNGSDFV
+455 LEKSYYPGNESDFV

-525 AADEAEV
+525 AEDKAEV
-532 WTDGTWKKLPTR
+532 WIDGGWKKLESR
-544 QTFAGQG
+544 QTFVQKG
-551 LRLLHGQKGYIIP
+551 LRVLHGQKGYIIP

-571 VEERSGR
+571 VENRTGR

-631 FKVMVN
+631 LKIMTN

-653 IAAWEKGT
+653 IAAWKEGT
-661 FTLEASLRVDVLTP
+661 CTLGSSLRVDVLTP
-675 GLYCIKRQGDSSQ
+675 GLYCIKRQGNSYQ
-688 ILCGDPTQQRDSLVL
+688 IVCGDPTQQRDSLVL

-722 AVACKL
+722 SVACKL

>member
-1 MCCKKISIIAALLV
+1 MVKKKYLFCVILPLWLM
-15 VCSLLGCNHAS
+15 VCACTSTGQE
-26 WADSGTGDLLKIKE
+26 ADLSKIKE
-40 NFKKVYIIGSPLA
+40 NFKKVYIVGSPLTS
-53 DGLQKGLEA
+53 DLQEALNA

-138 QSEKVIRAVHA
+138 QSEKVIQAIHA

-171 PRTLGVAFILF
+171 PRTLGVAFVLF
-182 EEHLTADERK
+182 EEHLTADEK
-192 QAVELMKD
+192 KEAVELMKN
-200 SRFGMTGQN
+200 SQFGMTGQN

-218 MRALLENDQALVQ
+218 MRALLENDLALVQ
-231 QARDTIVSEIR
+231 QARDTIVSEIC
-242 TGQKEGIKDDWSFH
+242 TGKKEGIKDDWSFH

-282 AGTSMAFSDEQLGII
+282 AETSMAFSDEQLDII

-315 VSALGRQLFRS
+315 ISALGRQLFRS
-326 APEHKAWG
+326 APEHKALG
-334 AAFAAV
+334 AAFAAA
-340 ELGGGKNR
+340 ELGGGTNH
-348 FCNEVAERMT
+348 FCNEVAERVM
-358 RNCFSPKKN
+358 RNCFSPKN
-367 TLVGHKHFWQ
+367 SLVGHKHFWQ
-377 SDYTLMRQPSW
+377 SDYTLMRQPAW

-416 DGALFVYGSGRE
+416 DGALFVYDTGQE

-446 YASDAAVPV
+446 YESDASMPM
-455 LKKSYYPGNGSDFV
+455 LEKSYYPGNESDFV

-525 AADEAEV
+525 AEDKAEV
-532 WTDGTWKKLPTR
+532 WIDGGWKKLESR
-544 QTFAGQG
+544 QTFVQKG
-551 LRLLHGQKGYIIP
+551 LRVLHGQKGYIIP

-571 VEERSGR
+571 VENRTGR

-631 FKVMVN
+631 LKIMTN

-653 IAAWEKGT
+653 IAAWKEGT
-661 FTLEASLRVDVLTP
+661 CTLGSSLRVDVLTP
-675 GLYCIKRQGDSSQ
+675 GLYCIKRQGNSYQ
-688 ILCGDPTQQRDSLVL
+688 IVCGDPTQQRDSLVL
-703 EINGVKKTIQLPQ
+703 EINGVKKPIQLPQ

-722 AVACKL
+722 SVACKL

>member
-1 MCCKKISIIAALLV
+1 MVKKKYLFCVILPLWLM
-15 VCSLLGCNHAS
+15 VCACTSTGQE
-26 WADSGTGDLLKIKE
+26 ADLSKIKE
-40 NFKKVYIIGSPLA
+40 NFKKVYIVGSPLTS
-53 DGLQKGLEA
+53 DLQEALNA

-138 QSEKVIRAVHA
+138 QSEKVIQAIHA

-171 PRTLGVAFILF
+171 PRTLGVAFVLF
-182 EEHLTADERK
+182 EEHLTADEK
-192 QAVELMKD
+192 KEAVELMKN
-200 SRFGMTGQN
+200 SQFGMTGQN

-218 MRALLENDQALVQ
+218 MRALLENDLALVQ
-231 QARDTIVSEIR
+231 QARDTIVSEIC
-242 TGQKEGIKDDWSFH
+242 TGKKEGIKDDWSFH

-282 AGTSMAFSDEQLGII
+282 AETSMAFSDEQLDII

-315 VSALGRQLFRS
+315 ISALGRQLFRS
-326 APEHKAWG
+326 APEHKALG
-334 AAFAAV
+334 AAFAAA
-340 ELGGGKNR
+340 ELGGGTNH
-348 FCNEVAERMT
+348 FCNEVAERVM
-358 RNCFSPKKN
+358 RNCFSPKN
-367 TLVGHKHFWQ
+367 SLVGHKHFWQ
-377 SDYTLMRQPSW
+377 SDYTLMRQPAW

-416 DGALFVYGSGRE
+416 DGALFVYDTGQE

-446 YASDAAVPV
+446 YESDASMPM
-455 LKKSYYPGNGSDFV
+455 LEKSYYPGNESDFV

-525 AADEAEV
+525 AEDKAEV
-532 WTDGTWKKLPTR
+532 WINGGWKKLESR
-544 QTFAGQG
+544 QTFVQKG
-551 LRLLHGQKGYIIP
+551 LRVLHGQKGYIIP

-571 VEERSGR
+571 VENRTGR

-631 FKVMVN
+631 LKIMTN

-653 IAAWEKGT
+653 IAAWKEGT
-661 FTLEASLRVDVLTP
+661 CTLGSSLRVDVLTP
-675 GLYCIKRQGDSSQ
+675 GLYCIKRQGNSYQ
-688 ILCGDPTQQRDSLVL
+688 IVCGDPTQQRDSLVL

-722 AVACKL
+722 SVDCKL

>member
-1 MCCKKISIIAALLV
+1 MVKKKYLFCVILPLWLM
-15 VCSLLGCNHAS
+15 VCACTPTGQE
-26 WADSGTGDLLKIKE
+26 ADLSKIKE
-40 NFKKVYIIGSPLA
+40 NFKKVYIVGSPLTS
-53 DGLQKGLEA
+53 DLQEALNA

-138 QSEKVIRAVHA
+138 QSEKVIQAIHA

-171 PRTLGVAFILF
+171 PRTLGVAFVLF
-182 EEHLTADERK
+182 EEHLTADEK
-192 QAVELMKD
+192 KEAVELMKN
-200 SRFGMTGQN
+200 SQFGMTGQN

-218 MRALLENDQALVQ
+218 MRALLENDLALVQ
-231 QARDTIVSEIR
+231 QARDTIVSEIC
-242 TGQKEGIKDDWSFH
+242 TGKKEGIKDDWSFH

-282 AGTSMAFSDEQLGII
+282 AETSMAFSDEQLDII

-315 VSALGRQLFRS
+315 ISALGRQLFRS
-326 APEHKAWG
+326 APEHKALG
-334 AAFAAV
+334 AAFAAA
-340 ELGGGKNR
+340 ELGGGTNH
-348 FCNEVAERMT
+348 FCNEVAERVM
-358 RNCFSPKKN
+358 RNCFSPKN
-367 TLVGHKHFWQ
+367 SLVGHKHFWQ
-377 SDYTLMRQPSW
+377 SDYTLMRQPAW

-416 DGALFVYGSGRE
+416 DGALFVYDTGQE

-446 YASDAAVPV
+446 YESDASMPM
-455 LKKSYYPGNGSDFV
+455 LEKSYYPGNESDFV

-525 AADEAEV
+525 AEDKAEV
-532 WTDGTWKKLPTR
+532 WINGGWKKLESR
-544 QTFAGQG
+544 QTFVQKG
-551 LRLLHGQKGYIIP
+551 LRVLHGQKGYIIP

-571 VEERSGR
+571 VENRTGR

-631 FKVMVN
+631 LKIMTN

-653 IAAWEKGT
+653 IAAWKEGT
-661 FTLEASLRVDVLTP
+661 CTLGSSLRVDVLTP
-675 GLYCIKRQGDSSQ
+675 GLYCIKRQGNSYQ
-688 ILCGDPTQQRDSLVL
+688 IVCGDPTQQRDSLVL
-703 EINGVKKTIQLPQ
+703 EINGVKKPIQLPQ

-722 AVACKL
+722 SVACKL

>member
-1 MCCKKISIIAALLV
+1 MYDGKKSIIPLLMI
-15 VCSLLGCNHAS
+15 VCSLFCCGHIAQAN
-26 WADSGTGDLLKIKE
+26 GGMGDLVKIKN
-40 NFKKVYIIGSPLA
+40 NFKKVYITGSPLT
-53 DGLQKGLEA
+53 DELQRELEA
-62 NPPGFGVSDRVVM
+62 NPPGFGASDRVVM

-88 EELLAKQNEEGAW
+88 EELLARQNEEGAW

-127 KACQDENSEYY
+127 KVCQDENSEFY
-138 QSEKVIRAVHA
+138 QSEEVMKAIHA

-157 KLKCP
+157 KLRCP

-182 EEHLTADERK
+182 EEHLTADEK
-192 QAVELMKD
+192 EQAVELMKD

-218 MRALLENDQALVQ
+218 MRALLENDVALVQ

-242 TGQKEGIKDDWSFH
+242 AGQKEGIKDDWSFH

-282 AGTSMAFSDEQLGII
+282 TGTSMAFSDEQLDMI
-297 GSLLDKG
+297 GSLLDQG
-304 YQWVIWKGNMD
+304 YQWIIWKGNMD
-315 VSALGRQLFRS
+315 VSALGRQLFQS
-326 APEHKAWG
+326 APRHKALG
-334 AAFAAV
+334 VAFAAA
-340 ELGGGKNR
+340 ELGGGTNR
-348 FCNEVAERMT
+348 FCNEVAERMMH
-358 RNCFSPKKN
+358 NCFGPNN
-367 TLVGHKHFWQ
+367 TLDGHKHFWQ
-377 SDYTLMRQPSW
+377 SDYTLMRQPTW

-410 KGYYLA
+410 EGYYLA
-416 DGALFVYGSGRE
+416 DGALFVYGTGRE
-428 YLNIF
+428 YWDIF

-446 YASDAAVPV
+446 YASDAAMPV

-486 DGLTVRKY
+486 DGLTMRKY
-494 CLFTPEALV
+494 CLFTPEVLV

-525 AADEAEV
+525 AEDKAEV
-532 WTDGTWKKLPTR
+532 WTDGRWKKLSSR
-544 QTFAGQG
+544 QTFAGKG
-551 LRLLHGQKGYIIP
+551 LRLLHGQKGYVIP
-564 EGQCVAE
+564 DGQCVAE
-571 VEERSGR
+571 VEEKTGR
-578 WNDIMQIY
+578 WHDVMQVY
-586 REQTEEGKVFSLYM
+586 REQIEEGKVFSLYM
-600 NHGTR
+600 NHGSR
-605 PSGASYQYYILPQ
+605 PDGASYQYYILPQ
-618 ADRKAVERFSTDD
+618 ADRKAVERFSTDS
-631 FKVMVN
+631 FKVMAN

-642 VVHVAKEDAWW
+642 MVYAAKEDAWW
-653 IAAWEKGT
+653 IAAWEEGT
-661 FTLEASLRVDVLTP
+661 FVLDSSLRVSVYTP
-675 GLYCIKRQGDSSQ
+675 GLYCVKRQGGSYQ

-703 EINGVKKTIQLPQ
+703 EVNGVKKTIRLPQ

-722 AVACKL
+722 SVVCKF

>member
-1 MCCKKISIIAALLV
+1 MVKKKYLFCVILPLWLCM
-15 VCSLLGCNHAS
+15 VCACTSTGQE
-26 WADSGTGDLLKIKE
+26 ADLSKIKE
-40 NFKKVYIIGSPLA
+40 NFKKVYIVGSPLTS
-53 DGLQKGLEA
+53 DLQEALNA

-138 QSEKVIRAVHA
+138 QSEKVIQAIHA

-171 PRTLGVAFILF
+171 PRTLGVAFVLF
-182 EEHLTADERK
+182 EEHLTADEK
-192 QAVELMKD
+192 KEAVELMKN
-200 SRFGMTGQN
+200 SQFGMTGQN

-218 MRALLENDQALVQ
+218 MRALLENDLALVQ
-231 QARDTIVSEIR
+231 QARDTIVSEIC
-242 TGQKEGIKDDWSFH
+242 TGKKEGIKDDWSFH

-282 AGTSMAFSDEQLGII
+282 AETSMAFSDEQLDII

-304 YQWVIWKGNMD
+304 YQWVIWKNNMD
-315 VSALGRQLFRS
+315 ISALGRQLFRS
-326 APEHKAWG
+326 APEHKALG
-334 AAFAAV
+334 AAFAAA
-340 ELGGGKNR
+340 ELGGGTNH
-348 FCNEVAERMT
+348 FCNEVAERVM
-358 RNCFSPKKN
+358 RNCFSPKN
-367 TLVGHKHFWQ
+367 SLVGHKHFWQ
-377 SDYTLMRQPSW
+377 SDYTLMRQPAW

-416 DGALFVYGSGRE
+416 DGALFVYDTGQE

-446 YASDAAVPV
+446 YESDASMPM
-455 LKKSYYPGNGSDFV
+455 LEKSYYPGNESDFV

-525 AADEAEV
+525 AEDKAEV
-532 WTDGTWKKLPTR
+532 WINGGWKKLESR
-544 QTFAGQG
+544 QTFVQKG
-551 LRLLHGQKGYIIP
+551 LRVLHGQKGYIIP

-571 VEERSGR
+571 VENRTGR

-631 FKVMVN
+631 LKIMTY

-653 IAAWEKGT
+653 IAAWKEGT
-661 FTLEASLRVDVLTP
+661 CTLGSSLRVDVLTP
-675 GLYCIKRQGDSSQ
+675 GLYCIKRQGNSYQ
-688 ILCGDPTQQRDSLVL
+688 IVCGDPTQQRDSLVL

-722 AVACKL
+722 SVACKL